1 MDINESNQNNSTQAS
16 ILAQNSNKAERKLNR
31 MSERKIKL
39 RWILAI
45 SCLPLFGIY
54 TAFGIAPQTLTGNI
68 QTTTVIEE
76 ILLPDITDTT
86 GVEDATGEVATQNYW
101 YKDHVRRDD
110 TLNSMLSRLNIRNRE
125 AIEFI
130 RTDEMASEI
139 AKSLIPGRQ
148 IEAETDS
155 EGNLVS
161 FEYQVKADQFIMVS
175 QSADGYKASKIAHDL
190 EVRAILKSAKIKSS
204 LFGAADDA
212 NIPDHVAIQLADIFE
227 SDIDFHTDLR
237 RDDHFNVIY
246 EGSYDQGQLLK
257 TGDVLAA
264 EFVNNGKI
272 YRAIGYRD
280 GNNQM
285 QYFTPEGKNLHKSF
299 LRSPL
304 EFTRVSSGFNLARFH
319 PVLQRIRAHKG
330 VDMAAP
336 TGTRIKASGDAVVDF
351 VGQKGGYGNVIILKH
366 ANGISTVYGHL
377 SRFAAELRRGAK
389 VAQGE
394 IIGFVGMTGTA
405 TGPHL
410 HYEFLLNGQHRDPM
424 TVALPKSNAIEAH
437 NKAAFDNVSNQLS
450 AQLRLLD
457 TSNIA
462 ALE

>member
-1 MDINESNQNNSTQAS
+1 MSLYTITS
-16 ILAQNSNKAERKLNR
+16 KL
-31 MSERKIKL
+31 
-39 RWILAI
+39 
-45 SCLPLFGIY
+45 
-54 TAFGIAPQTLTGNI
+54 
-68 QTTTVIEE
+68 
-76 ILLPDITDTT
+76 TT
-86 GVEDATGEVATQNYW
+86 G
-101 YKDHVRRDD
+101 
-110 TLNSMLSRLNIRNRE
+110 TLIF
-125 AIEFI
+125 AF
-130 RTDEMASEI
+130 
-139 AKSLIPGRQ
+139 
-148 IEAETDS
+148 
-155 EGNLVS
+155 LVS
-161 FEYQVKADQFIMVS
+161 TV
-175 QSADGYKASKIAHDL
+175 
-190 EVRAILKSAKIKSS
+190 AKK
-204 LFGAADDA
+204 
-212 NIPDHVAIQLADIFE
+212 V
-227 SDIDFHTDLR
+227 
-237 RDDHFNVIY
+237 
-246 EGSYDQGQLLK
+246 
-257 TGDVLAA
+257 
-264 EFVNNGKI
+264 
-272 YRAIGYRD
+272 
-280 GNNQM
+280 
-285 QYFTPEGKNLHKSF
+285 FTPEGKSLHKSF

-424 TVALPKSNAIEAH
+424 RVALKKSNAIEAH